1 MRRHRGIVRFE
12 SNYRFDIDAGQA
24 LGRDVAR
31 FAIAAD
37 ASGSS
42 VLTPR

>member
-1 MRRHRGIVRFE
+1 VRFE

-24 LGRDVAR
+24 LAGNVAR
-31 FAIAAD
+31 FMIAGD
-37 ASGSS
+37 ASGNS